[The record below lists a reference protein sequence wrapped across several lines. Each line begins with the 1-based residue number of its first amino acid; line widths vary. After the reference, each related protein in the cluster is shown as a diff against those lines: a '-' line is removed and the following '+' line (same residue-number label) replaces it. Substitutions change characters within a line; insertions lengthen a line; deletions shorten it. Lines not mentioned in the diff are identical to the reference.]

1 MAGMTTT
8 GAANASGYGNRTV
21 EIEVT
26 GIARQDVSRLSSYT
40 IKVPY
45 SRMFQT
51 MQGIYNLGG
60 TVAKVSV
67 KADPGAPAV
76 APPKA
81 AGAE

>member
-8 GAANASGYGNRTV
+8 GAAAASSYSNRTV

-26 GIARQDVSRLSSYT
+26 GVARQDVSRLATYT

-51 MQGIYNLGG
+51 MQSIYNLGG

-67 KADPGAPAV
+67 FETSAD
-76 APPKA
+76 
-81 AGAE
+81 